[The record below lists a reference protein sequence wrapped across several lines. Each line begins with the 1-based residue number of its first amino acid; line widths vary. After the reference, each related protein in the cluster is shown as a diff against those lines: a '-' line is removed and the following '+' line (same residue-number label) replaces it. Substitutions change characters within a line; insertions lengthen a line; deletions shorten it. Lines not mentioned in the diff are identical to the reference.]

1 MENWDSSTW
10 ISVLALVISALSLA
24 AAVWASY
31 VGQQSLSHARKT
43 YDEQLSISFARER
56 SQLLQLITQNQAVLE
71 KTRITIGALKAKF
84 DAAPQP
90 VQALLRNYTNLFTE
104 YLPRIEGSIRQ
115 CSALWHEVS
124 EWDEKRGIHALVHHQ
139 ARYRALMEDDLT
151 AHDQGLIM
159 VGLVEEKLAQATA
172 YVSGTTR

>member
-24 AAVWASY
+24 AAVWAPY

-71 KTRITIGALKAKF
+71 KTRITIGALKVKF

-159 VGLVEEKLAQATA
+159 VGIVEEKLAQATA